1 LTIEV
6 AELCFGI
13 VFGIYLVSQSAQ
25 ICSRVVG
32 FSPQKMQ
39 SFEARAMAKPTDRYS
54 EIDTPKMKQSVVEHD
69 SEGRTGAIEEK
80 A

>member
-1 LTIEV
+1 
-6 AELCFGI
+6 
-13 VFGIYLVSQSAQ
+13 
-25 ICSRVVG
+25 VVG